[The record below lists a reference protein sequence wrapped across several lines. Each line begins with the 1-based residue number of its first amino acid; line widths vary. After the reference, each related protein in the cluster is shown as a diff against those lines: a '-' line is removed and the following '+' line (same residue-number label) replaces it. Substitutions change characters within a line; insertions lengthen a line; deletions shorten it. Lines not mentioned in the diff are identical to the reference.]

1 MRTIVRI
8 LLLGLMCS
16 LLALD
21 GDAFGRDAKGR
32 FVVVIDPGHGGHDS
46 GALGRKI
53 YEKTVTLNVALKVGE
68 YIKSLD
74 PSIIVHYTRRK
85 DVFIGLNERADFANN
100 KKADLFVS
108 IHANSAGLKNPK
120 AKGTETYV
128 LGLARTAENLAVA
141 MKENAAILK
150 EDNYTQKYEGFDP
163 NSTESYIIFEFM
175 QNKHLESSLDLAQRV
190 HKGLVGRGFHNRGV
204 RQAGFLVLRR
214 TSMPSILIELGFVTN
229 PSDEAYMGSAKGVD
243 EMGRSIAGA
252 IVAYAEKICSRDGSA
267 GARQTRPTSVEESP
281 TVEEEAPTPVE
292 MNEVETPTP
301 PTPTAVE
308 TKGKVTYRVQVYASD
323 KPVKN
328 TAKTFKGYQ
337 KHLNHFKEGKMH
349 KYTLYDVGTLKEAQ
363 KLQKE
368 LNKKYK
374 GCFVVKF
381 IDGKK
386 A

>member
-8 LLLGLMCS
+8 FLWGLVCTLLIFGE
-16 LLALD
+16 
-21 GDAFGRDAKGR
+21 DAFGRDAKGR

-46 GALGRKI
+46 GALGSKTN
-53 YEKTVTLNVALKVGE
+53 EKTVNLNVALKVGE
-68 YIKSLD
+68 HIKSLD
-74 PSIIVHYTRRK
+74 PNIIVHYTRRK
-85 DVFIGLNERADFANN
+85 DVFIGLNERADFAND

-108 IHANSAGLKNPK
+108 IHANSAGRKNTG

-190 HKGLVGRGFHNRGV
+190 HKGLVSRGLRNRGV

-214 TSMPSILIELGFVTN
+214 TSMPSILIELGFMTN
-229 PSDEAYMGSAKGVD
+229 PSDEAYMASAKGVE

-252 IVAYAEKICSRDGSA
+252 IVAYADKICSRDGSTA
-267 GARQTRPTSVEESP
+267 SRETRRPQPEEPS
-281 TVEEEAPTPVE
+281 TPVE
-292 MNEVETPTP
+292 EVSATAEAEETVPLTPTV
-301 PTPTAVE
+301 PTTAE
-308 TKGKVTYRVQVYASD
+308 GTGKVTYRVQVYAGD
-323 KPVKN
+323 KAVKD

-337 KHLNHFKEGKMH
+337 KHLKYFREGKMY
-349 KYTLYDVGTLKEAQ
+349 KYTLYDVDTLKEAQ
-363 KLQKE
+363 RLQKQ
-368 LNKKYK
+368 LSKKYK

-381 IDGKK
+381 VDGKK
-386 A
+386 V

>member
-8 LLLGLMCS
+8 LLSGLICTLFALG
-16 LLALD
+16 

-32 FVVVIDPGHGGHDS
+32 FVVVIDPGHGGHDV
-46 GALGRKI
+46 GAPGRKT
-53 YEKTVTLNVALKVGE
+53 YEKTVTLSVALKVGE
-68 YIKSLD
+68 HIKSLD
-74 PSIIVHYTRRK
+74 PNIIVHYTRSK

-108 IHANSAGLKNPK
+108 IHANSAGLKNSK

-175 QNKHLESSLDLAQRV
+175 QNKYLESSLDLAQRV
-190 HKGLVGRGFHNRGV
+190 HKGLVGRGFYNRGV
-204 RQAGFLVLRR
+204 KQAGFLVLRR
-214 TSMPSILIELGFVTN
+214 TSMPSILIELGFMTN
-229 PSDEAYMGSAKGVD
+229 PSDEAYMSSSKGVD
-243 EMGRSIAGA
+243 EMGHSIAGA
-252 IVAYAEKICSRDGSA
+252 VAAYADKICSRDGSSTP
-267 GARQTRPTSVEESP
+267 GRTRPVQ
-281 TVEEEAPTPVE
+281 VEEEPLPIETTPAPA
-292 MNEVETPTP
+292 EVE
-301 PTPTAVE
+301 E
-308 TKGKVTYRVQVYASD
+308 TGKVTYRVQVYAGD
-323 KPVKN
+323 KAVKN
-328 TAKTFKGYQ
+328 TAKIFKGYEE
-337 KHLNHFKEGKMH
+337 HLKHFKEGKMY
-349 KYTLYDVGTLKEAQ
+349 KYTLYDVETLKEAQ
-363 KLQKE
+363 KLQKQ
-368 LNKKYK
+368 LSKKYK